1 VKATHK
7 KRVSKRMKVA
17 LFVMFGD
24 KEYFLNFIS
33 SKYPKAEIQ
42 LIRYN
47 REMSETEWIKKIRNV
62 KYDAFFFCC
71 DDLKKLR
78 KKRLV
83 KVFSLFVKAKEKY
96 FVDKYNKPFKCTL
109 HNTLLEDIPC
119 LIIQSVLCF
128 FVLGFA
134 YWFCFFMSR
143 FPRHRRLEFYS
154 RRRIAY
160 LRTNSPIY
168 LKVGGSL
175 MHISGFV
182 GGVLETGYKLF
193 FISSDR
199 LENVNKDASPIFV
212 VKPCFFDVSTKC
224 SEILY
229 NLFFIVNGLRILK
242 AVNPDFLYQ
251 RYSRLNFS
259 GVVLARLMKI
269 PLFLEY
275 NSSEVFWERYS
286 GRISL
291 LFEIIR
297 KVEMLNLKN
306 ADVIIVVSNVQKR
319 KLLEEGIEPDRIL
332 VNPNC
337 VNPRMFHPSSD
348 PSEIK
353 DRYQLHDKT
362 VVGWVGTFGFWHG
375 VDLLAS
381 VIPCVVKRNKKI
393 HFMLIGE
400 GETRDEVERAIEE
413 EHLNAFVTFTGMVP
427 HDEVPK
433 YLAACD
439 ILVLPYT
446 PFRDGSEFFGS
457 PIKLFEYMAMGKGIV
472 ASNLGQIGEVLRH
485 NDNAYLIKPGDRRE
499 LMRGIFEL
507 AKDDVLRKRLGS
519 KARKDVVA
527 KYTWKQNAERVI
539 EAYEKLSY

>member
-1 VKATHK
+1 
-7 KRVSKRMKVA
+7 MKVT

-24 KEYFLNFIS
+24 KEHFLNFIN

-42 LIRYN
+42 VIRYN
-47 REMSETEWIKKIRNV
+47 RDVSETQWIKKIRNV
-62 KYDAFFFCC
+62 KCDAFFFCC

-109 HNTLLEDIPC
+109 HNTLLEAVPL

-128 FVLGFA
+128 LVLGFA

-143 FPRHRRLEFYS
+143 VPRHRGLEFHN

-160 LRTNSPIY
+160 LRTNLWPY
-168 LKVGGSL
+168 LKVGGSVT
-175 MHISGFV
+175 HISGFAS
-182 GGVLETGYKLF
+182 GFLKSGYELF
-193 FISSDR
+193 FSSSDL
-199 LENVNKDASPIFV
+199 LENVNRDVSPIFV
-212 VKPCFFDVSTKC
+212 VKPYFFDVSTKC

-229 NLFFIVNGLRILK
+229 NLFFIVKGLRILK
-242 AVNPDFLYQ
+242 AINPDFLYQ

-286 GRISL
+286 GRTSL
-291 LFEIIR
+291 LFELIR
-297 KVEMLNLKN
+297 SVETLNLKN
-306 ADVIIVVSNVQKR
+306 ADAIVVVSNVQKR
-319 KLLEEGIEPDRIL
+319 KLLEEGIEPNRIL

-337 VNPRMFHPSSD
+337 VNPRMFHPSTD
-348 PSEIK
+348 PLEIR
-353 DRYQLHDKT
+353 DRYRLRDKT

-381 VIPCVVKRNKKI
+381 AIPYVVKRNKNI
-393 HFMLIGE
+393 HFVLIGE
-400 GETRDEVERAIEE
+400 GQTRNEIERAIEE
-413 EHLNAFVTFTGMVP
+413 EQLNTFVTFTGMVP
-427 HDEVPK
+427 HHEVPK

-439 ILVLPYT
+439 ILVLPHT

-485 NDNAYLIKPGDRRE
+485 NDNAYLVKPGDRRE
-499 LMRGIFEL
+499 LVRGILEL

-539 EAYEKLSY
+539 EAYEKTSH